1 MKGEW
6 GVGRGY
12 DKPKPLSSSYL
23 IGNDPDEKKNKRLN

>member
-6 GVGRGY
+6 GEGGY

-23 IGNDPDEKKNKRLN
+23 IGNDPDEKK

>member
-12 DKPKPLSSSYL
+12 DKLKLLFSSYL
-23 IGNDPDEKKNKRLN
+23 IGNDFDEKKIKG

>member
-6 GVGRGY
+6 GGGCY

-23 IGNDPDEKKNKRLN
+23 IGKEPDEKK